1 MSLETIREVVSM
13 WRKAEN
19 RRREGVHKNKREIF
33 IAKQY
38 WLNGRTVALIAQY
51 PWTY

>member
-1 MSLETIREVVSM
+1 MSLETIRGVVSM
-13 WRKAEN
+13 WWEAED
-19 RRREGVHKNKREIF
+19 RRREGMHENKREIF

-51 PWTY
+51 PRTY